1 MGLGFSLLQ
10 DGDVDLLT
18 EMLSEREILRNLK
31 SLTYPYAR
39 ETAVAFVREI
49 QAQKIL
55 GLAALEGTNESGKSC
70 WGLTYQGRL
79 VGTLGFRIGQG
90 VEEGDFTLGY
100 WLGKD
105 YWGQGIA
112 TQAVERACRWALGP
126 ARARRISAHV
136 FAWNPASSRVLEK
149 NGFQLEGCKRKA
161 VVRFGEVTDLLT
173 YGLLP
178 EDFQTTKMK
187 A

>member
-1 MGLGFSLLQ
+1 MGLEFTLLK
-10 DGDVDLLT
+10 DDDVDLLT
-18 EMLSEREILRNLK
+18 EMLGDREILRNLK

-39 ETAVAFVREI
+39 ETAVAFVQEI
-49 QAQKIL
+49 QAQRIL
-55 GLAALEGTNESGKSC
+55 GLAALESTGESGKSC
-70 WGLTYQGRL
+70 WGLTFNGRL

-105 YWGQGIA
+105 YWGQGVA
-112 TQAVERACRWALGP
+112 TQAVERACRWAFEC

-149 NGFQLEGCKRKA
+149 NGFRLEGSKRQA
-161 VVRFGEVTDLLT
+161 VLRFGEVTDLLI

-178 EDFQTTKMK
+178 EDFQTTKIK

>member
-1 MGLGFSLLQ
+1 
-10 DGDVDLLT
+10 VDLLT

-149 NGFQLEGCKRKA
+149 NGFQLEGCRRKA